1 MQYTK
6 EQRAIAN
13 KIDLYDFLLK
23 YHAELFKKEGVRYLR
38 YKNDHSVIIGSG
50 KNGYKDCAT
59 DKGGSNIDFLTTY
72 LGYSLVDAILALS
85 GGTISPCKTQ
95 KSNTEPFSKSE
106 NAKIVIPPPIEGS
119 YKRLYAYLLN
129 RKISKETIQFLID
142 KKLIYEEKEHH
153 NIVFI
158 NKKRDFGE
166 VHGTLSYKSHHGVLT
181 NSANGGF
188 WFFQIGDR
196 NKCKNVYV
204 CEAAI
209 DAISLYELHK
219 MENKLNDNVYVSIA
233 GAGKQ
238 EPIDFLKKHYHVIIA
253 TDNDEAGQNTRDRNS
268 ELEYIIP
275 ELKDWNE
282 DLIKKKTTD

>member
-1 MQYTK
+1 M
-6 EQRAIAN
+6 
-13 KIDLYDFLLK
+13 
-23 YHAELFKKEGVRYLR
+23 
-38 YKNDHSVIIGSG
+38 
-50 KNGYKDCAT
+50 
-59 DKGGSNIDFLTTY
+59 
-72 LGYSLVDAILALS
+72 
-85 GGTISPCKTQ
+85 
-95 KSNTEPFSKSE
+95 
-106 NAKIVIPPPIEGS
+106 
-119 YKRLYAYLLN
+119 
-129 RKISKETIQFLID
+129 
-142 KKLIYEEKEHH
+142 
-153 NIVFI
+153 
-158 NKKRDFGE
+158 
-166 VHGTLSYKSHHGVLT
+166 HGTLSYKSHHGILT

-219 MENKLNDNVYVSIA
+219 MENKLNDNVYVSVA